1 MLINY
6 QKQIS
11 KLEKENKLLQD
22 NFDKAFDMLPKS
34 KQKKFENN

>member
-6 QKQIS
+6 QKKIS

-22 NFDKAFDMLPKS
+22 NFNKAFECFQNQNK
-34 KQKKFENN
+34 KKFENN